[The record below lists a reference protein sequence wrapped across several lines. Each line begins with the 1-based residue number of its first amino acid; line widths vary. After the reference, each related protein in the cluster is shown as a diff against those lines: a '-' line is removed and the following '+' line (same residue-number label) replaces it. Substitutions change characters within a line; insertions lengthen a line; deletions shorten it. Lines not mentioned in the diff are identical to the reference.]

1 MQKKKKK
8 TVKRNL
14 KPKGKNKPVWKKR
27 IKIIYKILNRVLKY
41 QWVVEE

>member
-14 KPKGKNKPVWKKR
+14 KPKGKNKPVWKK
-27 IKIIYKILNRVLKY
+27 KNKDKFT
-41 QWVVEE
+41 EF